1 MKEKTYAVI
10 NIRPGTY
17 PSDALSSSG
26 FGQRLRALSIYLIPR
41 SLSESGLT
49 GDALIYAVNSFSGF
63 YAVSTVNPDSSPNIA
78 FFIFSAFEHEG
89 KLYLRLNLDEN
100 QSKHNILSTK
110 LGVAMCGVT
119 PGTMPGDKPFAVS
132 GARMRF
138 RLVED
143 KDLIIEMSNGRNSP
157 SLFVEVLQVRPLG

>member
-1 MKEKTYAVI
+1 MLLLSFVLALI
-10 NIRPGTY
+10 LLMLLARPVSAEVSEPSPLILSRDHY
-17 PSDALSSSG
+17 P
-26 FGQRLRALSIYLIPR
+26 
-41 SLSESGLT
+41 ESGLT
-49 GDALIYAVNSFSGF
+49 GDGLIKAINSFSGF
-63 YAVSTVNPDSSPNIA
+63 YTVSTVNPDSSPNVA
-78 FFIFSAFEHEG
+78 FFIFSAFEHED

-110 LGVAMCGVT
+110 LGVAMYAVT
-119 PGTMPGDKPFAVS
+119 PGIKPGDKPFAVS